1 MDKFVLRAPELDGF
15 LTPDDKEAVVG
26 MNIIY
31 DDVIQAV
38 KAQTGPEEGR
48 DAAGFQ
54 QKLIDLYG
62 VMGKKMQEIAAG
74 EPRLHV
80 YSFETPRAVH
90 GEASRLIA
98 KLRESEIDREEF
110 VYYIQRAYELLF
122 NFAFGSPAQGIKNY
136 LIVETPVTSPVRN
149 FAVHKIPD
157 IDAEVRNTVMCVLLR
172 GALLPCM
179 IMSKEIEEYS
189 SARHVTPF
197 MLFNI
202 HRDST
207 KKEHEMEYILDSA
220 GSYFDVRRM
229 NGQDLLF
236 ADPINATGGSLVT
249 VMKFLKAN
257 GVKPRSVGF
266 FNIIS
271 SLKGALRIIRA
282 VENVN
287 IYTLWMDPVLN
298 NQAYILPGLGNVGDR
313 INGPYR
319 AGSPRNIIQ
328 LLADYDAHIV
338 KLYRSQLRE
347 IEAAVLGG
355 AVGDEAARTPRTGGG
370 NEK

>member
-1 MDKFVLRAPELDGF
+1 MDRFVLRAPELDGF
-15 LTPDDKEAVVG
+15 LTADDKEAVVG

-31 DDVIQAV
+31 DDVIKAV
-38 KAQTGPEEGR
+38 KAHTAPDSGQDGA
-48 DAAGFQ
+48 DFQ
-54 QKLIDLYG
+54 KKLIELYG
-62 VMGKKMQEIAAG
+62 AMGEKMQEIAAR

-80 YSFETPRAVH
+80 YSFETPRPVH
-90 GEASRLIA
+90 GEVSRLIA
-98 KLRESEIDREEF
+98 KLRDSEIEREEF

-122 NFAFGSPAQGIKNY
+122 NFAFGNPDKGVKNY
-136 LIVETPVTSPVRN
+136 LIVETPVTVPVRN

-157 IDAEVRNTVMCVLLR
+157 IDAGVGNTVMCVLLR

-189 SARHVTPF
+189 SAKYVTPF

-202 HRDST
+202 HRVAS
-207 KKEHEMEYILDSA
+207 KKEHEMEYLLDPA
-220 GSYFDVRRM
+220 GSYFDLRSM
-229 NGQDLLF
+229 DGKDLLF

-249 VMKFLKAN
+249 VLKFLKEH

-298 NQAYILPGLGNVGDR
+298 SQAYILPGLGNVGDR
-313 INGPYR
+313 INGPYKEG
-319 AGSPRNIIQ
+319 ASRNIIQ
-328 LLADYDAHIV
+328 LLADYDAHIIR
-338 KLYRSQLRE
+338 LYRSQLRM
-347 IEAAVLGG
+347 IEAAVLGKMAG
-355 AVGDEAARTPRTGGG
+355 EGRP
-370 NEK
+370 

>member
-1 MDKFVLRAPELDGF
+1 MDRFVLRAPELDGF

-31 DDVIQAV
+31 DDVIKAV
-38 KAQTGPEEGR
+38 KTHTGS
-48 DAAGFQ
+48 DAEPDTAGFE
-54 QKLIDLYG
+54 KALVDLYG
-62 VMGKKMQEIAAG
+62 VMGKRMQEIAAR

-80 YSFETPRAVH
+80 YSFETPRTVH
-90 GEASRLIA
+90 GEVSRLIA
-98 KLRESEIDREEF
+98 KLRDNAIEREEF

-122 NFAFGSPAQGIKNY
+122 NFAFGNPAVGVKNY
-136 LIVETPVTSPVRN
+136 LIVETPVTTPARN

-157 IDAEVRNTVMCVLLR
+157 IDDEVKDTVMCVLLR

-189 SARHVTPF
+189 SAKHVTPF

-207 KKEHEMEYILDSA
+207 KKEHEMEYILDPD
-220 GSYFDVRRM
+220 GSYFNIGSM
-229 NGQDLLF
+229 HGKDLLF

-249 VMKFLKAN
+249 VMKFLKER
-257 GVKPRSVGF
+257 GVVPRSVGF

-298 NQAYILPGLGNVGDR
+298 TQAYILPGLGNVGDR
-313 INGPYR
+313 INGPYK
-319 AGSPRNIIQ
+319 AGASRNIVQ

-338 KLYRSQLRE
+338 KLYRSQLRMVE
-347 IEAAVLGG
+347 EAVLGRVSQRDGVGG
-355 AVGDEAARTPRTGGG
+355 AP
-370 NEK
+370 